1 MKKLVCLII
10 TLLLFS
16 GCQTNISTT
25 NEYQP
30 YTLKWCLE
38 QCSLEEEAIDRL
50 NEALRED
57 GCNYDIELVYIPI
70 SEKLYSEQVYEYEEI
85 YGSLDIV
92 STGYQFS
99 SNKGAVSDFIK
110 SGYFIELKDI
120 SQYTVVP
127 EKLWETVKTNGKV
140 YTIPNLNSKS
150 TGVTFYFNMD
160 YISQE
165 QVDAFDGDLTYLEKI
180 VSGFS
185 VTEEFLPIF
194 FFMDYPSFTRSVP
207 YTEMS
212 GIFLDN
218 VSHKA
223 VNPYEYEPLIKY
235 ANNLNQIYK
244 KGLFG
249 DKINFSFYDYP
260 NEKPPKDFAVMISS
274 YLLDDEY
281 LSELGYGNTKLITY
295 TLPLYLEHNAL
306 YSMGVA
312 AKSNQKEI
320 ALDFLKRLYS
330 DAKYAKIL
338 LNEAPSNTAIAVGVP
353 SSDVKEKYE
362 SAILSDFV
370 DLEVTQEYINTKFED
385 LLTGC
390 FDILCKSDDFD
401 ITLKEINAK
410 LKTAGIDDFIDNVNK
425 LLEENI
431 S

>member
-1 MKKLVCLII
+1 
-10 TLLLFS
+10 
-16 GCQTNISTT
+16 
-25 NEYQP
+25 
-30 YTLKWCLE
+30 
-38 QCSLEEEAIDRL
+38 
-50 NEALRED
+50 
-57 GCNYDIELVYIPI
+57 
-70 SEKLYSEQVYEYEEI
+70 
-85 YGSLDIV
+85 
-92 STGYQFS
+92 
-99 SNKGAVSDFIK
+99 
-110 SGYFIELKDI
+110 
-120 SQYTVVP
+120 
-127 EKLWETVKTNGKV
+127 
-140 YTIPNLNSKS
+140 
-150 TGVTFYFNMD
+150 
-160 YISQE
+160 
-165 QVDAFDGDLTYLEKI
+165 
-180 VSGFS
+180 
-185 VTEEFLPIF
+185 
-194 FFMDYPSFTRSVP
+194 
-207 YTEMS
+207 MS

-281 LSELGYGNTKLITY
+281 LSEHGNTKLITY